1 MNYAEIQK
9 EPLLMELWGNESK
22 ALKLLKGKNTVN
34 AFDIIEKDGTLYVKY
49 LLHFLLYSKF
59 IYSKFIYSKLI

>member
-49 LLHFLLYSKF
+49 LL
-59 IYSKFIYSKLI
+59 IR